1 MRILIT
7 GITGY
12 LGSHLATALIN
23 RGDEVIGL
31 KRTLSSLNRIESI
44 LPKLTLHNLEDI
56 HLNQL
61 INNIENVD
69 AVIHT
74 ATSYGRKGEG
84 IEEILQANLNFPLNL
99 LSAAIASGVKLFINT
114 DTALDKSLN
123 PYALSKGQFAE
134 WGKYYA
140 DQKKIQF
147 LNLRLEHFYGQNDD
161 PTKFT
166 AHVINSCL
174 NNVTELNLTLGEQLR
189 DFIYIDDVI
198 KAYLLLLEKYSTFE
212 ENFVEIEIGSGIAVT
227 IKDFVESVKNLTG
240 ATTDLNFGAIPYRD
254 GEAMY
259 SKATIDKLK
268 ALGWNCNQDINAGIS
283 LVIEQQKQLS

>member
-31 KRTLSSLNRIESI
+31 KRTSSSLNRIESI

-61 INNIENVD
+61 LNNIGNVD

-74 ATSYGRKGEG
+74 ATSYGRKGESV
-84 IEEILQANLNFPLNL
+84 EEILQANLNFPLNL
-99 LSAAIASGVKLFINT
+99 LNAAIESGVKLFINT

-147 LNLRLEHFYGQNDD
+147 LNLRLEHFYGPNDD

-212 ENFVEIEIGSGIAVT
+212 ESFVEIEIGSGIAVT
-227 IKDFVESVKNLTG
+227 IKDFVESVKKLTE
-240 ATTDLNFGAIPYRD
+240 ATTHLNFGAIPYRD
-254 GEAMY
+254 GETMY
-259 SKATIDKLK
+259 SKATIEKLK
-268 ALGWNCNQDINAGIS
+268 SLGWQCQYDIETGIK
-283 LVIEQQKQLS
+283 LVIKK